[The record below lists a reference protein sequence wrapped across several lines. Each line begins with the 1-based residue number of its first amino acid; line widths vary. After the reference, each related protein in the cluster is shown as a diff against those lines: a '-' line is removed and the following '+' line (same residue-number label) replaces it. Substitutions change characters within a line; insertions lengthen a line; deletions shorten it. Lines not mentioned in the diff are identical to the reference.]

1 MSLSVGDLTP
11 RLKSFLDPRESTPKG
26 ISTGLTVRVGRDGR
40 EYAIQNTIRYNTGT
54 MQNVYSALTSLI
66 YQPQPKA
73 EQVAIVTV
81 AIRPHRGII
90 VCCGTADYGG
100 KNSEVAS

>member
-1 MSLSVGDLTP
+1 
-11 RLKSFLDPRESTPKG
+11 
-26 ISTGLTVRVGRDGR
+26 
-40 EYAIQNTIRYNTGT
+40 

-81 AIRPHRGII
+81 ATRPHRGII

-100 KNSEVAS
+100 KNSEGASYKKCRFGRI